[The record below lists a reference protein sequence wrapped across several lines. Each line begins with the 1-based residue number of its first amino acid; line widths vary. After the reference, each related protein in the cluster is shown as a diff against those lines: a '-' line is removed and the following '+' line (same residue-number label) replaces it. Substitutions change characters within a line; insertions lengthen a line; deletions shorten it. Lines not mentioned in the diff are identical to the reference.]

1 MLFDQMDKGMVQALI
16 EALPVEITVI
26 NAQDEV
32 VGWNKH
38 EKRLFRRPLTS
49 MGLNFRQCHPETSL
63 HIVERIVDEMKR
75 GQRDRARFW
84 IDLAVPGESQ
94 KRHKVLIEFYALRDS
109 AGKYLGC
116 MECTQ
121 DVEEIRHLEG
131 EKRLLEQ

>member
-1 MLFDQMDKGMVQALI
+1 MLFDQMDAALVQALI

-26 NAQDEV
+26 DANDEV

-38 EKRLFRRPLTS
+38 ERRLFRRPLSS

-63 HIVERIVDEMKR
+63 HKVEQIVAEMR
-75 GQRDRARFW
+75 QGRRDQARFW
-84 IDLAVPGESQ
+84 IDLAVPAGGG
-94 KRHKVLIEFYALRDS
+94 KHKVLIDFYALRGP
-109 AGKYLGC
+109 AGEYLGC

-131 EKRLLEQ
+131 ERRLLT